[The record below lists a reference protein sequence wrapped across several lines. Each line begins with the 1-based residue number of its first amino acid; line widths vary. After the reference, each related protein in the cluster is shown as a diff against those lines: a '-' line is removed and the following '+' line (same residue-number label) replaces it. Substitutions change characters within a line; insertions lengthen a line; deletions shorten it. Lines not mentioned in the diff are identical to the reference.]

1 MLRRGND
8 PAAVSPRM
16 GRALDTVRN
25 SAFGTLVARDTS
37 KRPEVRADFL
47 VGPGSSVRLSGFTG
61 LRKIIAVAS
70 GRLAQGCPDERRK
83 IDLGQHPIAVRAD
96 NQMGYGRRSI
106 SSSSERVA
114 TDLAWQ
120 IDRVEGAG
128 PWCRQG
134 ACDQRENEMTKIDDS
149 EIRRQVLAE
158 LDWDPSI
165 DASGVGVAVKEG
177 VVTLT
182 GSIGNYWQKKEVE
195 RVAKRVTGVKAV
207 AEDLTIKLH
216 GAAAR
221 NDADIAQSVL
231 SGLRFNV
238 AVPSHRIQV
247 TVENGWVT
255 LEGEVEWQYQK
266 RAAEKAVKYF
276 MGVKGVTNSISIKPR
291 VSAADVKA
299 KIERAFARRAQFDA
313 NQIKVESSD
322 GKVILRGSVHS
333 WDEKEQAEQAAWAAP
348 GVTNVENDVIV
359 NP

>member
-1 MLRRGND
+1 
-8 PAAVSPRM
+8 
-16 GRALDTVRN
+16 
-25 SAFGTLVARDTS
+25 
-37 KRPEVRADFL
+37 
-47 VGPGSSVRLSGFTG
+47 
-61 LRKIIAVAS
+61 
-70 GRLAQGCPDERRK
+70 
-83 IDLGQHPIAVRAD
+83 
-96 NQMGYGRRSI
+96 
-106 SSSSERVA
+106 
-114 TDLAWQ
+114 
-120 IDRVEGAG
+120 
-128 PWCRQG
+128 
-134 ACDQRENEMTKIDDS
+134 MTKIDDS

-165 DASGVGVAVKEG
+165 EASGVGVAVKEG

-182 GSIGNYWQKKEVE
+182 GSIGNYWQKKELE
-195 RVAKRVTGVKAV
+195 RVVKRVTGVKAV

-313 NQIKVESSD
+313 NQIRVESSD